1 MEALSLDAERRAQ
14 HSRAVVHKP
23 KPPLAII
30 AIGLVGILIAALV
43 YVPWTNAP
51 FDILDFS
58 EFLPFLH
65 QHDSLWG
72 RFEAFVAYYA
82 SRGRLNLL
90 SYLFI
95 TGKWSLFGDSAV
107 GWQFARFGEM
117 CIIVLA
123 VYLFLR
129 RLDLDRWGSAF
140 GASLFVVA
148 QTASPAWIRLTMG
161 EPLGLLAILGASLI
175 AIRYQNT
182 SRWRASAAMIA
193 ALLTAALLAKEM
205 LAALVP
211 FVLLIACTSDGDG
224 GWRRPSMRRRDVWLV
239 AVVAGGAL
247 VVLTSVA
254 VVALRASTG
263 AFVSDYGVGSLS
275 FDRFIYSFTAILL
288 PVSGLFAPRFSA
300 VQLSASLVYCVIVAT
315 GVWLSRSD
323 PLLKR
328 RWSPLVVG
336 ALMLPAVGALVY
348 LPWPYFQNFY
358 GLPFL
363 LGPALLLAIATTAI
377 ARVRPSWRWAAYA
390 GCLAILC
397 QGAMA
402 AAHDSRSAIAV
413 RKINRVLVSEIA
425 AQPSVDSVVVAM
437 RYLPS
442 QPWQGLGPTLGR
454 YAKAVLPDQRIPDI
468 SDALCSATLPMLRE
482 GVGNAILV
490 TYSSQCGAF
499 PVPARVLRY
508 YYTYLQWPTLRPKRD
523 SLVVG
528 ILGPDVTK

>member
-1 MEALSLDAERRAQ
+1 MEVLSLDTEGRAQ
-14 HSRAVVHKP
+14 DARSVADKQT
-23 KPPLAII
+23 PPIAII
-30 AIGLVGILIAALV
+30 AIGLVGILVAAFV
-43 YVPWTNAP
+43 YVPWTDAP

-65 QHDSLWG
+65 HHDSLWG

-95 TGKWSLFGDSAV
+95 NGKWSLFGDSVV

-123 VYLFLR
+123 VFLFLR

-161 EPLGLLAILGASLI
+161 EPFGLLAVLGASLI
-175 AIRYQNT
+175 AIRYQST

-205 LAALVP
+205 LAALLP

-224 GWRRPSMRRRDVWLV
+224 GWQRLRMRKRDVWLV
-239 AVVAGGAL
+239 AVVAVGAL
-247 VVLTSVA
+247 VVLASVA
-254 VVALRASTG
+254 VVALRASAG
-263 AFVSDYGVGSLS
+263 AFVSDYGAGSLS
-275 FDRFIYSFTAILL
+275 LDRFIHSFTVILL
-288 PVSGLFAPRFSA
+288 PVSGLFGPRVSTAQISA
-300 VQLSASLVYCVIVAT
+300 GLIYCVIVAT
-315 GVWLSRSD
+315 GLWLSRTD
-323 PLLKR
+323 PILER
-328 RWSPLVVG
+328 RWSPLAVG
-336 ALMLPAVGALVY
+336 ALILPAVGALVY
-348 LPWPYFQNFY
+348 LPWPYFQDFY

-363 LGPALLLAIATTAI
+363 LGPAVLLAIATTSI
-377 ARVRPSWRWAAYA
+377 ARIRPAWRWAAYA

-397 QGAMA
+397 QGAMS
-402 AAHDSRSAIAV
+402 AAHDSRS
-413 RKINRVLVSEIA
+413 SIA
-425 AQPSVDSVVVAM
+425 ARKVNVAVVGEFAKHPGADSIVVAK
-437 RYLPS
+437 RYLAS
-442 QPWQGLGPTLGR
+442 QAWQGLGPTLGR
-454 YAKAVLPDQRIPDI
+454 YARAIMPDQHIPAL
-468 SDALCSATLPMLRE
+468 SDATCNATLPMLSQ
-482 GVGNAILV
+482 GVGNAMLV

-499 PVPARVLRY
+499 PVPARTFRY
-508 YYTYLQWPTLRPKRD
+508 YYTYLDWPTFTPKRD

-528 ILGPDVTK
+528 ILGPAKSE

>member
-148 QTASPAWIRLTMG
+148 QSASPAWIRLTMG
-161 EPLGLLAILGASLI
+161 EPLGLLAIVCASLL
-175 AIRYQNT
+175 ATWYQGT
-182 SRWRASAAMIA
+182 SRWRAIGVMIA
-193 ALLTAALLAKEM
+193 ALLTASMLAKEM
-205 LAALVP
+205 LVALVP
-211 FVLLIACTSDGDG
+211 FVLLLACSRNTHGDFEKPFG
-224 GWRRPSMRRRDVWLV
+224 QP
-239 AVVAGGAL
+239 
-247 VVLTSVA
+247 LTSA
-254 VVALRASTG
+254 ADSCQTKSQAGKMSRIAQ
-263 AFVSDYGVGSLS
+263 S
-275 FDRFIYSFTAILL
+275 FAKR
-288 PVSGLFAPRFSA
+288 SG
-300 VQLSASLVYCVIVAT
+300 C
-315 GVWLSRSD
+315 
-323 PLLKR
+323 
-328 RWSPLVVG
+328 
-336 ALMLPAVGALVY
+336 
-348 LPWPYFQNFY
+348 
-358 GLPFL
+358 
-363 LGPALLLAIATTAI
+363 
-377 ARVRPSWRWAAYA
+377 
-390 GCLAILC
+390 
-397 QGAMA
+397 
-402 AAHDSRSAIAV
+402 
-413 RKINRVLVSEIA
+413 
-425 AQPSVDSVVVAM
+425 
-437 RYLPS
+437 
-442 QPWQGLGPTLGR
+442 
-454 YAKAVLPDQRIPDI
+454 
-468 SDALCSATLPMLRE
+468 
-482 GVGNAILV
+482 
-490 TYSSQCGAF
+490 
-499 PVPARVLRY
+499 
-508 YYTYLQWPTLRPKRD
+508 
-523 SLVVG
+523 
-528 ILGPDVTK
+528 